1 MKAWLASLDPR
12 ERNALIFGGILLAM
26 VLIYVLVWQPFNA
39 RATRLEQTVQEQRA
53 LKQWMQNA
61 ALEVQR
67 LRATQVPASMRAG
80 MGGQSLL
87 AVVDQAARKD
97 RLGTVL
103 KRIEPE
109 GTSIVRVWFEQA
121 IFDDVLLWLGDLQN
135 TYGVRITSIS
145 IDHQNGSAGSVNA
158 RVELEGGG

>member
-1 MKAWLASLDPR
+1 MKAWFASLDPR
-12 ERNALIFGGILLAM
+12 ERNALIFGGVLLTM
-26 VLIYVLVWQPFNA
+26 VLVYALLWQPFSA
-39 RATRLEQTVQEQRA
+39 RAARLEQAVQEQRA
-53 LKQWMQNA
+53 LKLWMQNA
-61 ALEVQR
+61 AQEAQL
-67 LRATQVPASMRAG
+67 LRMTQVPASMKAG

-97 RLGTVL
+97 RLGAAL

-121 IFDDVLLWLGDLQN
+121 IFDDMLLWLGDLQN

-145 IDHQNGSAGSVNA
+145 IDHQGGSAGSVNA

>member
-1 MKAWLASLDPR
+1 MKAWFANLDPR
-12 ERNALIFGGILLAM
+12 ERNALIFGGALLAM
-26 VLIYVLVWQPFNA
+26 VLAYVLLWQPFSA
-39 RATRLEQTVQEQRA
+39 RAARLEQTVEEQRA

-61 ALEVQR
+61 ALEAQR
-67 LRATQVPASMRAG
+67 LRAAQVPGSMKAG
-80 MGGQSLL
+80 MSGQSLL
-87 AVVDQAARKD
+87 AVVDQAARQD
-97 RLGTVL
+97 RLGTAL

-145 IDHQNGSAGSVNA
+145 IDHQGSSAGSVNA

>member
-1 MKAWLASLDPR
+1 
-12 ERNALIFGGILLAM
+12 
-26 VLIYVLVWQPFNA
+26 
-39 RATRLEQTVQEQRA
+39 
-53 LKQWMQNA
+53 
-61 ALEVQR
+61 
-67 LRATQVPASMRAG
+67 

-109 GTSIVRVWFEQA
+109 GTRIVRVWFEQA
-121 IFDDVLLWLGDLQN
+121 IFDDVLLWLGNLQN

-145 IDHQNGSAGSVNA
+145 IDHQGGSSGSVNA
-158 RVELEGGG
+158 RVELEGGS

>member
-12 ERNALIFGGILLAM
+12 ERNALIFGGILLTM
-26 VLIYVLVWQPFNA
+26 ILIYVLVWQPFST
-39 RATRLEQTVQEQRA
+39 RAARLEQTVQEQRA
-53 LKQWMQNA
+53 LKQWMQNT

-109 GTSIVRVWFEQA
+109 GTRIVRVWFEQA
-121 IFDDVLLWLGDLQN
+121 IFDDVLLWLGNLQN

-145 IDHQNGSAGSVNA
+145 IDHQGGSAGSVNA
-158 RVELEGGG
+158 RVELEGGS

>member
-1 MKAWLASLDPR
+1 MKAWFASLDPR
-12 ERNALIFGGILLAM
+12 ERNALIFGGALLILILA
-26 VLIYVLVWQPFNA
+26 YVLLWQPFSA
-39 RATRLEQTVQEQRA
+39 RAARLEQAVQEQRT
-53 LKQWMQNA
+53 LKLWMQSA
-61 ALEVQR
+61 ALEAQR

-97 RLGTVL
+97 RLGVAL

-121 IFDDVLLWLGDLQN
+121 IFDDVLLWLGNLQN

-145 IDHQNGSAGSVNA
+145 IDHQGGSAGSVNA
-158 RVELEGGG
+158 RVELEGGS